1 MKDLA
6 RIFAQLTDGLAAGG
20 SLLLLTDYD
29 GTLTPIVAD
38 PAEARL
44 ALEVRNDLRV
54 LAQSSRVR
62 VGILSGRSV
71 GDLRAR
77 VGIPEVIYAGC
88 HGLEVNGPGITFRH
102 SGAEAQ
108 RQTLLAVARVVR
120 VRSALIPGVRVEFK
134 GLSVAVHYQGA
145 HPGAVARLEIQLEGA
160 IHSRRSRLKIL
171 RGKKVIEIL
180 PRVCWSKGDCALWI
194 RDHVFPVAPWHVA
207 LLYMGDDRTDEL
219 AFDVLSCE
227 AITARIG
234 PERAL
239 SAAAYRLLDVSEV
252 HRLLSALAA
261 EVRAGG
267 VTLAPPRSGE

>member
-1 MKDLA
+1 MKALA
-6 RIFAQLTDGLAAGG
+6 RIFAQLTDGFAAGG

-29 GTLTPIVAD
+29 GTLTPLVAD

-44 ALEVRNDLRV
+44 APEVRNDLRV
-54 LAQSSRVR
+54 LAQSARVR

-88 HGLEVNGPGITFRH
+88 HGLEVDEPGITFRH
-102 SGAEAQ
+102 PEAEAQ

-134 GLSVAVHYQGA
+134 G
-145 HPGAVARLEIQLEGA
+145 
-160 IHSRRSRLKIL
+160 
-171 RGKKVIEIL
+171 
-180 PRVCWSKGDCALWI
+180 
-194 RDHVFPVAPWHVA
+194 FPVAPWHVT
-207 LLYMGDDRTDEL
+207 LIYMGDDRTDEL
-219 AFDVLSCE
+219 AFDVLSGK

-252 HRLLSALAA
+252 HRLLSALVA

-267 VTLAPPRSGE
+267 